1 MVNYLNN
8 TNVPMQNKNEQI
20 ASLTELNEE
29 LENYFS
35 NTIIPQLFVDANL
48 TLRKFTPPAMKQ
60 FKLEEEFIGKP
71 FEEIQENFRY
81 PSIIQNIK
89 SVIATSQI
97 LEKEIQTT
105 DLRWYQMN
113 ILPYII
119 RKENKTN
126 GVIITFVDIT
136 SRIRDLKEQEKLIS
150 EHELLLDTIAHDIK
164 NPIQG
169 IGLTIEMLK
178 RLPERSIEKLP
189 KLLNNIETSLEAI
202 KKVIGDLADSRWK
215 PERKQAAEEL
225 IDLGNILEDVR
236 LALAPQIRESGAV
249 INMDLNCSE
258 VTFVRRKL
266 RSIVYN
272 LLNNAIKYTDLDQK
286 PEITVT
292 SSKEKEYI
300 VLSIADNGIGISKEE
315 QKLIFKKF
323 QRISSTREGFGVG
336 LYLVN
341 TMVTEAGGRIEVESE
356 PGKGSVFK
364 VFISTTI
371 D

>member
-1 MVNYLNN
+1 
-8 TNVPMQNKNEQI
+8 MQNKNEQI

-48 TLRKFTPPAMKQ
+48 ILRKFTPPAMKQ
-60 FKLEEEFIGKP
+60 FKLKEEFIGKP
-71 FEEIQENFRY
+71 FEEIEENFRY
-81 PSIIQNIK
+81 PTIIQNIK

-105 DLRWYQMN
+105 DFRWYQMN

-136 SRIRDLKEQEKLIS
+136 SRVRDLKEQERLVA

-164 NPIQG
+164 NPILG
-169 IGLTIEMLK
+169 LGLTVELLK
-178 RLPERSIEKLP
+178 KLPQKSMEKLP
-189 KLLNNIETSLEAI
+189 KLLNNIESSLAAI
-202 KKVIGDLADSRWK
+202 KKVISDLVDSRWK
-215 PERKQAAEEL
+215 QERKQAAEEL
-225 IDLGNILEDVR
+225 VDLGNIVEDVR
-236 LALAPQIRESGAV
+236 LALAPQIQESGAV
-249 INMDLNCSE
+249 ITIDLKCPE

-272 LLNNAIKYTDLDQK
+272 LLSNAIKYTDVDQK

-292 SSKEKEYI
+292 TNKEKEYI
-300 VLSIADNGIGISKEE
+300 VLSIADNGIGISEEE
-315 QKLIFKKF
+315 QEIIFKKF
-323 QRISSTREGFGVG
+323 QRISSSREGSGVG

-341 TMVTEAGGRIEVESE
+341 TMATEAGGRIEVESE

-364 VFISTTI
+364 VFIKN